1 MKIFQLSNYQ
11 FLENH
16 IEIETWIFMNRK
28 WVFDAKALYA
38 AVLCSS
44 PYTLASILEFGK
56 AFP

>member
-38 AVLCSS
+38 AVLCGGSVVVL
-44 PYTLASILEFGK
+44 THLLRF
-56 AFP
+56 